1 MAVKKEKIVIN
12 NDKKPEIK
20 KADNK
25 SFDFA
30 FRKENYILMIA
41 GVVLLILGYILLSG
55 GGSDDPTK
63 FSEDLFNTRR
73 LVVAPLVILCGFI
86 VEIWAIMKRPKE

>member
-12 NDKKPEIK
+12 NDKKPENK
-20 KADNK
+20 KTDNA

-30 FRKENYILMIA
+30 FRKENYILMVGGIL
-41 GVVLLILGYILLSG
+41 LLILGYILLSG

-63 FSEDLFNTRR
+63 FSEELFNTRR